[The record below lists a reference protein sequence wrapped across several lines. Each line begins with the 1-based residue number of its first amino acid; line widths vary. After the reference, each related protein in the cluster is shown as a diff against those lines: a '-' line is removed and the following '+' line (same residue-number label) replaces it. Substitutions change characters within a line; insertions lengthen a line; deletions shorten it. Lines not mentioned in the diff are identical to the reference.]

1 MYKYIFGPVQSRR
14 FGLSLGIDLSPDEK
28 SCNFDCLYCEL
39 SKAKVT
45 DTIKNP
51 PKVEDIIDEVKQALH
66 EYPLIDVVT
75 ITANGEP
82 TLYDRLDD
90 LVDQLNLIKGEKK
103 LLILSNSSTIS
114 QKNIQKTLS
123 KIDIVKLSL
132 DCVSTRCFRRIDRAL
147 SGIDVLHIIE
157 GLKEFRKVFD
167 KEMVI
172 EILVVSGVND
182 NPKEMKLLNEVLEE
196 IKPDRIDLGSVDRP
210 PAYPVEAVNIDWLQ
224 ALSREF
230 SNLPVCLIYKQE
242 PKERLY
248 FSEDE
253 ILQTIKRR
261 PQSQDDIKYL
271 FDKASQKNLEQLI
284 EKGSVKI
291 KNIAGIEFFKLVD

>member
-45 DTIKNP
+45 DTIKNS
-51 PKVEDIIDEVKQALH
+51 PKVSDVIDEVKKALQ
-66 EYPLIDVVT
+66 EYPLIDVIT

-82 TLYDRLDD
+82 TLYLELDT
-90 LVDQLNLIKGEKK
+90 LVDQLNLIKGDKK

-114 QKNIQKTLS
+114 DENIRKTVS

-157 GLKEFRKVFD
+157 GLKKFRKIFD

-172 EILVVSGVND
+172 EILIVSGVND
-182 NPKEMKLLNEVLEE
+182 NPKEMKLLNEVLGE
-196 IKPDRIDLGSVDRP
+196 IKPNRIDIGSVDRP
-210 PAYPVEAVNIDWLQ
+210 PAYPVEAVDSDWIQ
-224 ALSREF
+224 SLSREF
-230 SNLPVCLIYKQE
+230 VDLPVCLIYKQE

-248 FSEDE
+248 FSKDE

-271 FDKASQKNLEQLI
+271 FDEKSQENLKRLVEDG
-284 EKGSVKI
+284 EVSV
-291 KNIAGIEFFKLVD
+291 KNIAGVEFFTLP

>member
-51 PKVEDIIDEVKQALH
+51 PKVEDIINEVKEALQ
-66 EYPLIDVVT
+66 EYPLVDVIT

-82 TLYDRLDD
+82 TLYLELDA
-90 LVDQLNLIKGEKK
+90 LVDQLNLIKDDKK

-114 QKNIQKTLS
+114 DENIRKTLS

-157 GLKEFRKVFD
+157 GLKKFRKIFD

-182 NPKEMKLLNEVLEE
+182 NPKEMKLLNEVLRE
-196 IKPDRIDLGSVDRP
+196 IKPDRIDIGSVDRP
-210 PAYPVEAVNIDWLQ
+210 PAYPVEAVDSDWIQ

-230 SNLPVCLIYKQE
+230 VDLPVCLIYKQE

-248 FSEDE
+248 FSKDE

-271 FDKASQKNLEQLI
+271 FDEKSQENLKRLVEAGEVSL
-284 EKGSVKI
+284 
-291 KNIAGIEFFKLVD
+291 KNIAGVEFFTLP

>member
-14 FGLSLGIDLSPDEK
+14 FGLSLGIDLSPNEK

-39 SKAKVT
+39 SKAPLT

-51 PKVEDIIDEVKQALH
+51 PKVEDIIKEVKKALN
-66 EYPLIDVVT
+66 EYPLINVIT

-82 TLYDRLDD
+82 TLYLELDT
-90 LVDQLNLIKGEKK
+90 LVDQLNLIKKDKK

-114 QKNIQKTLS
+114 DEKIRKTLS

-132 DCVSTRCFRRIDRAL
+132 DCVSTRCFRRLDRAL

-157 GLKEFRKVFD
+157 GLKKFRKIFD
-167 KEMVI
+167 KEMII

-182 NPKEMKLLNEVLEE
+182 NPKEMKLLNEVLGE
-196 IKPDRIDLGSVDRP
+196 IKPDRIDIGSIDRP
-210 PAYPVEAVNIDWLQ
+210 PAYPVEAVGSDWIQ
-224 ALSREF
+224 SLSHEF
-230 SNLPVCLIYKQE
+230 VDLPVCLIYRQE
-242 PKERLY
+242 PKDRLY
-248 FSEDE
+248 FSQDE

-261 PQSQDDIKYL
+261 PQSEDDIKYL
-271 FDKASQKNLEQLI
+271 FDEKSQDNLRVLI
-284 EKGSVKI
+284 DRGEIKT
-291 KNIAGIEFFKLVD
+291 KNIAGVQFFIL